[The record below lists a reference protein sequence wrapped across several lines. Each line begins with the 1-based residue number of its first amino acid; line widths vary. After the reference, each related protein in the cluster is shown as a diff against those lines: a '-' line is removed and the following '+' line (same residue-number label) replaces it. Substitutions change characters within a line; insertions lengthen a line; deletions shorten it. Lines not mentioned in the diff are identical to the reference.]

1 MWAEKP
7 SKRRC
12 GAVVSNVLTLDGSK
26 LLPVCICFVNFYDMV
41 DGSMLRCTGSGI
53 GCVSLFVSNMLTL
66 DGSELFPVCICFFW
80 VSGEYSRSK
89 GEVRKVML
97 LFSIAQYA

>member
-7 SKRRC
+7 SKRPC

-53 GCVSLFVSNMLTL
+53 GSVSLFVSNMLTL
-66 DGSELFPVCICFFW
+66 DGSKLFPVCICFFNFYD
-80 VSGEYSRSK
+80 VGMIFCGVAQAVALDLSRCC
-89 GEVRKVML
+89 
-97 LFSIAQYA
+97 

>member
-26 LLPVCICFVNFYDMV
+26 LLPVCICFVNVYDVVMDLCCV
-41 DGSMLRCTGSGI
+41 AQAVALDLCRCLSGT
-53 GCVSLFVSNMLTL
+53 C
-66 DGSELFPVCICFFW
+66 
-80 VSGEYSRSK
+80 
-89 GEVRKVML
+89 
-97 LFSIAQYA
+97 